1 MIRGAK
7 FLPTLDVDDVQGWF
21 GDSTPSDN
29 FEFLHTA
36 NATGTDL
43 FTDLTNTAAGHLDLS
58 TALSHEMGNAPG
70 PVDSTSAGD
79 AAGPTHINPAGG
91 VRQTPDATD
100 AAQADI
106 STSTASDQS
115 ATPSGAL
122 TFAFGNPGNDTIDVG
137 KGGGIVFGGAEQTPS
152 CSPAS
157 TSRRSHLRRSRT
169 SWTTAS
175 PRATSSTSRHRRR
188 SSMRQPSTTH

>member
-7 FLPTLDVDDVQGWF
+7 FLPTLDIDDVQGWF

-43 FTDLTNTAAGHLDLS
+43 FTDLTNAAAGRLDLS

-79 AAGPTHINPAGG
+79 AAEPTRRKPI
-91 VRQTPDATD
+91 
-100 AAQADI
+100 
-106 STSTASDQS
+106 
-115 ATPSGAL
+115 
-122 TFAFGNPGNDTIDVG
+122 
-137 KGGGIVFGGAEQTPS
+137 
-152 CSPAS
+152 
-157 TSRRSHLRRSRT
+157 SRRRPHRTNPRRLPAR
-169 SWTTAS
+169 
-175 PRATSSTSRHRRR
+175 
-188 SSMRQPSTTH
+188 